1 MDETKKKGRVPM
13 KFKDWMIR
21 NFPVDLQKQAK
32 IRAVE
37 MEISLKQLVINALTA
52 YLKKGGAK

>member
-1 MDETKKKGRVPM
+1 M